1 MREMATTYGRSPGGY
16 LWAILEPVAAIAL
29 MSFVFSLLLRSPSL
43 GTNFPYFYASGY
55 LPFTMYM
62 VISQQIAGAIKYSK
76 PLLAYPAVTCMDALL
91 ARMILHVMT
100 QMLVTFI
107 VIGGI
112 IVVFDIAPILNW
124 PAIFN
129 ALGMAIALGFG
140 IGTLNCFLISRFDL
154 WQRIWGIITRP
165 LFILSAV
172 LFIPENLPAL
182 YRPYLMLN
190 PLAHVTS
197 EFRRGLFSTYDAV
210 YVDSVYVYIIAV
222 VTGLLGL
229 IFLLRYYRDILQL

>member
-1 MREMATTYGRSPGGY
+1 
-16 LWAILEPVAAIAL
+16 
-29 MSFVFSLLLRSPSL
+29 
-43 GTNFPYFYASGY
+43 
-55 LPFTMYM
+55 
-62 VISQQIAGAIKYSK
+62 
-76 PLLAYPAVTCMDALL
+76 MDALL

-197 EFRRGLFSTYDAV
+197 
-210 YVDSVYVYIIAV
+210 
-222 VTGLLGL
+222 
-229 IFLLRYYRDILQL
+229 